1 MHDLRL
7 HFSNRQQADHP
18 LFPGVHRV
26 LRQPSGVL
34 GIGDGLPGV
43 LLAQV
48 CLDRRGLWLQ
58 VPAGARGV
66 HINGRPVQ
74 RMATLRAGDAVYV
87 DGVELRVLAPP
98 QEVPPMPAA
107 GDAHAGDPCVVL
119 RGVGGQHHGRS
130 FTLGPQRLVG
140 AARDADIRIDA
151 PGFPARHALL
161 ERRGE
166 RVLLRGLSATASLVN
181 GVAMTDAVLGAGD
194 QVVFDGQ
201 HRFVL
206 EFPAAQVLA
215 APTLES
221 ESTPMEASDNDP
233 AKASP
238 ATRLPWLLLAAL
250 LLGLVL
256 AALLWFGA
264 R

>member
-1 MHDLRL
+1 MI
-7 HFSNRQQADHP
+7 
-18 LFPGVHRV
+18 GT
-26 LRQPSGVL
+26 QPIGAL
-34 GIGDGLPGV
+34 GSVIISAVSHEGLSV
-43 LLAQV
+43 
-48 CLDRRGLWLQ
+48 
-58 VPAGARGV
+58 
-66 HINGRPVQ
+66 
-74 RMATLRAGDAVYV
+74 TV
-87 DGVELRVLAPP
+87 DGK
-98 QEVPPMPAA
+98 
-107 GDAHAGDPCVVL
+107 
-119 RGVGGQHHGRS
+119 
-130 FTLGPQRLVG
+130 
-140 AARDADIRIDA
+140 
-151 PGFPARHALL
+151 PARLAIITDD
-161 ERRGE
+161 G
-166 RVLLRGLSATASLVN
+166 RVIA
-181 GVAMTDAVLGAGD
+181 AGD